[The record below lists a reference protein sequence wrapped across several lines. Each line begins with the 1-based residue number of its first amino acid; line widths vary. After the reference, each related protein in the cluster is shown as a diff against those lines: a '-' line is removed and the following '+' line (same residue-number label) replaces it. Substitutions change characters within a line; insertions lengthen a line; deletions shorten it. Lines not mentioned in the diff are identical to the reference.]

1 MKKFSLLMIL
11 VLMVALLP
19 AALASAQDLHRSY
32 NIGAGSYIRV
42 QNISGDIRVIG
53 VAGTT
58 VAVDAVV
65 VGPDRQMISIEDLST
80 NNGIELRVKYP
91 QTGNTNASVNFEVR
105 VPSMVDYNFDRVNSV
120 SGSVEVTGVR
130 GRLKINS
137 VSGEVT
143 AKEITGTVN
152 ANSVSGDV
160 MVELAHLE
168 GTGDMKF
175 NSVSGD
181 VIVIAPAALGADI
194 EMSTLS
200 GALET
205 NFPLQIEEKEF
216 GPGRSAR
223 GTVGAGGGY
232 SLRLS
237 TISGKV
243 SLTGK

>member
-1 MKKFSLLMIL
+1 MKKFSLLMTL
-11 VLMVALLP
+11 VLMVAMLP

-32 NIGAGSYIRV
+32 NVGAGSYIRI

-58 VAVDAVV
+58 IAVDAVV
-65 VGPDRQMISIEDLST
+65 VGRDRQNVTIEDLST

-91 QTGNTNASVNFEVR
+91 ESGNTNASVNFEVR
-105 VPSMVDYNFDRVNSV
+105 VPSMVDYNYERLTSV
-120 SGSVEVTGVR
+120 SGNVEVTGVR
-130 GRLKINS
+130 GRVKVNS
-137 VSGEVT
+137 VSGDVT
-143 AKEITGTVN
+143 AKDITGTVN

-160 MVELAHLE
+160 AVEISHLE

-181 VIVIAPAALGADI
+181 VVVVAPANLGADI

-205 NFPLQIEEKEF
+205 NFPIQIEVKEF
-216 GPGRSAR
+216 GPGKSAR
-223 GTVGAGGGY
+223 GAVGAGGGY
-232 SLRLS
+232 TLRLS

-243 SLTGK
+243 SLTGR